1 MGLSPRRHLAPP
13 LPFGGEAPANAPTHF
28 PLKTP
33 PRITQRAASERLWR
47 RAEEIRSLCGLPPL
61 TREEAGSPDG
71 TTPVALESLVEL
83 LLSDL
88 ETNFRREL
96 ATRVQLEGLGE
107 LVAFTAKDAE
117 PGSSYRTLLNYL
129 AKALDE
135 PHLWLGV
142 LDGSPPAFTIHR
154 AGDPAIVDVAP
165 ERVPAQWL
173 QPDWLRWIAMG
184 EGNPELWTSPS
195 ASRKGGPWRPIAIR
209 GELAGDRLSGET
221 PACPG
226 AIVAGSICALSRTP
240 LEEMAGGHRV
250 CGRCEFRHVVALI
263 GVEGA
268 EAPGRLLRL
277 DAIAPSLGPILV
289 NLGLKEALDL
299 EARFRDEVIENLP
312 LGVMAIDTRGRTVTW
327 NRAAESITGLDRE
340 TVRTTPVPRLLPD
353 RTWHQTLVKSLDEGS
368 HTVGEEHDVVRP
380 DGSSVPVEM
389 STAPLRDSE
398 GRIRGAV
405 ATLLDVSSLKQMESR
420 IRQLDRLAALG
431 RFASSV
437 AHELRNPLTGIATGV
452 QYLSRGFPEGDDRH
466 ESVAFIL
473 KEVVRLNTIIQD
485 LFTATKPRELN
496 LRTAALA
503 EIATWAVRGASP
515 AADAAGVTIVIEGA
529 DEWPSGTV
537 DADQIQQVLLNLIQN
552 AVQSTLAG
560 GTIYIRGRRRSGPPA
575 GVVLEVEDTGSGIPE
590 EHLPRIF
597 EPFYT
602 TRPKGTGLGL
612 FVAHGI
618 VQRHGG
624 TLEAESSV
632 GKGTRFRIF
641 LPDAPN

>member
-1 MGLSPRRHLAPP
+1 
-13 LPFGGEAPANAPTHF
+13 
-28 PLKTP
+28 LKTP
-33 PRITQRAASERLWR
+33 PRITHRAASERLWR
-47 RAEEIRSLCGLPPL
+47 RAEEIRSLCGLAPL
-61 TREEAGSPDG
+61 TGEEAGSPEDSA
-71 TTPVALESLVEL
+71 PVALESLVEIL
-83 LLSDL
+83 LRDL

-117 PGSSYRTLLNYL
+117 PGSSYRTLINYL
-129 AKALDE
+129 ARALDE
-135 PHLWLGV
+135 SRLWLGV
-142 LDGSPPAFTIHR
+142 LDGTPPAFTIYR
-154 AGDPAIVDVAP
+154 AGDPAVVDVAV

-195 ASRKGGPWRPIAIR
+195 ASRKGGPWRPIPIR
-209 GELAGDRLSGET
+209 GELAGNRLSGET
-221 PACPG
+221 PVCPG
-226 AIVAGSICALSRTP
+226 AVVAGSTCALSRTP
-240 LEEMAGGHRV
+240 LEDMAGGHRA

-263 GVEGA
+263 GVEGTDT
-268 EAPGRLLRL
+268 PDRMLKL

-312 LGVMAIDTRGRTVTW
+312 LGVVAIDTRGRTVTW

-340 TVRTTPVPRLLPD
+340 TVRATPVPRLLPD
-353 RTWHQTLVKSLDEGS
+353 RSWHQTLVRSLEEG
-368 HTVGEEHDVVRP
+368 TQTAGAEHDVVRP

-389 STAPLRDSE
+389 NTAPLRDSE

-405 ATLLDVSSLKQMESR
+405 ATLLDVSSLKQMEVR

-452 QYLSRGFPEGDDRH
+452 QYLSRGFPEGDERH

-485 LFTATKPRELN
+485 LFTATKPRELM
-496 LRTAALA
+496 LRATALA
-503 EIATWAVRGASP
+503 DVAAWAVRGASP
-515 AADAAGVTIVIEGA
+515 AAEASGVRIVVEDA
-529 DEWPSGTV
+529 DQWPMALV
-537 DADQIQQVLLNLIQN
+537 DADQIQQVLLNLVQN
-552 AVQSTLAG
+552 AVQATSPG
-560 GTIYIRGRRRSGPPA
+560 GTIRLRARRREGSPA
-575 GVVLEVEDTGSGIPE
+575 GAVLEVEDSGTGIPA

-624 TLEAESSV
+624 TLEAESDV